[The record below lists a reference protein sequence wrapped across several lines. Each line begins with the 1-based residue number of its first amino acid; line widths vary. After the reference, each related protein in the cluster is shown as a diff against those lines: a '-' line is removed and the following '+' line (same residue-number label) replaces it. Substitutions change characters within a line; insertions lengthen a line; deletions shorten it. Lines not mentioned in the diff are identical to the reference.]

1 MEHIC
6 TLYWQWCSDDLRQQ
20 QLASLSSTG
29 LGVVGERQVGKL
41 DFFFIWRRF
50 VLVPGSVRSSLHYDR
65 PSRNSF
71 RNHSFH
77 NCRNCHAKHKRH
89 ENEIAPTVH
98 SGLHTITITTTR
110 NRDGANILARNHFD
124 RMSLPDQWPLSSTHS
139 CTHRAVIL
147 YCYTVLLYCYT
158 VLTGLVNTVNTT
170 VSRCGLLTGVS
181 TVSTKST
188 SSVTKQHTHFHLRY
202 ITPFFSEMLC

>member
-1 MEHIC
+1 MFHRH
-6 TLYWQWCSDDLRQQ
+6 LSHKHLRH
-20 QLASLSSTG
+20 LWILSIRIKYGIESVKNSH
-29 LGVVGERQVGKL
+29 VV
-41 DFFFIWRRF
+41 FFIWRRF
-50 VLVPGSVRSSLHYDR
+50 VLVPGSVRSSLRYDR

-89 ENEIAPTVH
+89 ANEIAPYMSTVD
-98 SGLHTITITTTR
+98 STPSPSPRQGP
-110 NRDGANILARNHFD
+110 GSKYFGEE
-124 RMSLPDQWPLSSTHS
+124 SLWPDVTSRSMAFKFYSQ
-139 CTHRAVIL
+139 L
-147 YCYTVLLYCYT
+147 YSQGCYTVLLYCYT

-181 TVSTKST
+181 TVSTEST
-188 SSVTKQHTHFHLRY
+188 SSVTKQHTHCHLRY